1 MGSELGVKS
10 SMYSPSTIRRLA
22 PAVCPQCRGQRT
34 FTVRDTQ
41 IQCRR
46 CGYSQPRQANTAA
59 AKTENRADP
68 REHLRPTFQLRHRGD
83 VDRWARAAYNTAQTH
98 IGRKEWAEA
107 REALE
112 RALEY
117 QHDFL
122 DAHFWTALLSDDA
135 EEKHKHLSQVL
146 AQQPDYP
153 EAVREMMVL
162 RGGLT
167 ADQARALQNPYL
179 EPERVE
185 AGGAVAANT
194 DNLRCK
200 VCGSNQMTVDE
211 MTGQVVCESCG
222 SLDRREMIKRHT
234 NADSLT
240 MALLKH
246 RAQPV
251 QWVVGERLL
260 ACESCGAQRTISAQT
275 MRDECPFC
283 GSTQIIERDAL
294 GSFQQ
299 PEGLVPFAIGEV
311 EARQRIRER
320 LGGWQER
327 MRGLLNNNT
336 VESTKLEGVYLP
348 FWVFDAMVEIRR
360 TILRSLP
367 AYERE
372 EKGLFST
379 MRPAYES
386 STTNDAMNDVML
398 CAVRSPEPLL
408 TRKLG
413 RYDLRSVR
421 PYAANLLAKHAAQLY
436 SIEFDEASLL
446 ARRQIA
452 AEMRRKHAYS
462 EFGTGS
468 GVEVNIFPSVKQMQF
483 QLLLMPV
490 WVGVLHEADGDV
502 RMALVN
508 GQDGHVVLGKAK
520 KPRYDD

>member
-1 MGSELGVKS
+1 MSAPS
-10 SMYSPSTIRRLA
+10 SIRRLA
-22 PAVCPQCRGQRT
+22 PAVCPQCQGQRT
-34 FTVRDTQ
+34 FTIRNNQ

-46 CGYSQPRQANTAA
+46 CGYSQPRQTKNVPAN
-59 AKTENRADP
+59 KSKHADP
-68 REHLRPTFQLRHRGD
+68 REHLHPTFQVRHRGE
-83 VDRWARAAYNTAQTH
+83 VDRWAQAAYNTAQTH

-112 RALEY
+112 RSLEY
-117 QHDFL
+117 QRDFL
-122 DAHFWTALLSDDA
+122 DAHFWMALLSDDA
-135 EEKHKHLSQVL
+135 KEKHQHLSQVL
-146 AQQPDYP
+146 AQQPDHP
-153 EAVREMMVL
+153 EAVREMLVL
-162 RGGLT
+162 RGDLT
-167 ADQARALQNPYL
+167 ADQSRALENPYL

-185 AGGAVAANT
+185 VGGAVTVST

-222 SLDRREMIKRHT
+222 SVDRTATIKRHMNT
-234 NADSLT
+234 DSLT

-260 ACESCGAQRTISAQT
+260 ACESCGAQRTISAET

-283 GSTQIIERDAL
+283 GSTHIIERDVL
-294 GSFQQ
+294 QSFQQ
-299 PEGLVPFAIGEV
+299 PEGLVPFAIGEM
-311 EARQRIRER
+311 EARQSIRDR
-320 LGGWQER
+320 LDGWQER
-327 MRGLLNNNT
+327 MRGLFNNNT
-336 VESTKLEGVYLP
+336 VDSIKLEGVYLP

-360 TILRSLP
+360 TILRSRP
-367 AYERE
+367 VYERE
-372 EKGLFST
+372 EQSIFNI

-386 STTNDAMNDVML
+386 STTNDAINDVPV

-421 PYAANLLAKHAAQLY
+421 PYTAKLLAKHGAQLY

-446 ARRQIA
+446 VRRQIA
-452 AEMRRKHAYS
+452 VEMRRKHAYS

-468 GVEVNIFPSVKQMQF
+468 GAEVNIFPSVKQMQF

-490 WVGVLHEADGDV
+490 WVGVLHEADGEV
-502 RMALVN
+502 RTALVN
-508 GQDGHVVLGKAK
+508 GQDGHVVLGKAR
-520 KPRYDD
+520 KPRYDG